1 MARMAGEETEPTA
14 GARLELDAEERRVLG
29 VLIEKGL
36 STPQQYPLSL
46 NALVAGC
53 NQKNNRDPITDY
65 DEDRIV
71 HTLARLRTNGL
82 ISEVMPSSGRVS
94 RFRQELGAK
103 YQFRGVELAVIGELL
118 LRGAQ
123 SEGDLRQRASRMRDI
138 PSLDELH
145 QVLAKLRDH
154 VPPFV
159 ARLTPE
165 GVSRGVRWTHC
176 CWPAGEVE
184 ELRALERA
192 DAPEPRAAAA
202 VPGRAGGSGDL
213 AEKVAALEQRIE
225 RLERWIE
232 DTKEIPT

>member
-1 MARMAGEETEPTA
+1 MAPMSETTAQEPDATSA
-14 GARLELDAEERRVLG
+14 APRLELDAEERRVLG

-36 STPQQYPLSL
+36 TTPQQYPLSL

-53 NQKNNRDPITDY
+53 NQKNNREPLTEY

-71 HTLARLRTNGL
+71 HTLARLRAAGL

-94 RFRQELGAK
+94 RFRQELGSR

-123 SEGDLRQRASRMRDI
+123 SEGELRQRASRMRDI

-154 VPPFV
+154 RPPFV
-159 ARLTPE
+159 VRLTRE
-165 GVSRGVRWTHC
+165 GVARGVCWTHC
-176 CWPAGEVE
+176 CGPAGELAE
-184 ELRALERA
+184 QEQALERSQPA
-192 DAPEPRAAAA
+192 ARAVAPA
-202 VPGRAGGSGDL
+202 SDL
-213 AEKVAALEQRIE
+213 AQKVAALEQRIE
-225 RLERWIE
+225 RLERLVN
-232 DTKEIPT
+232 DRKEFPT